1 MNGSTAILMQQRRSG
16 SILDVKS
23 ITAGENRHLA
33 RLLMARAR
41 ELVAHVNR
49 VSGEALLYL
58 SECAGMW
65 MLFGRP
71 DEEAVDKLL
80 LHGFTDAEDLARLV
94 VRLEKGTFASA
105 ACGRRSEQKGVAAVG
120 KRQATRSRC
129 RAPQQAITGLAPD
142 NN

>member
-1 MNGSTAILMQQRRSG
+1 MIGNAMILTRQHRSG

-23 ITAGENRHLA
+23 ITADENRRLA
-33 RLLMARAR
+33 RFLMVRAR

-49 VSGEALLYL
+49 VAGEALLYL

-80 LHGFTDAEDLARLV
+80 LHGFTDAEDLARLIEK
-94 VRLEKGTFASA
+94 LE
-105 ACGRRSEQKGVAAVG
+105 SEVLV
-120 KRQATRSRC
+120 
-129 RAPQQAITGLAPD
+129 
-142 NN
+142 